1 MGTFFEGE
9 AEAINLLFENGL
21 ELLHV
26 RKPYTS
32 QPETEGFIGQ
42 INENFQAWIVLHD
55 YYELTRK
62 FDLKGIHLNNRNQ
75 DTSKE
80 LLKICVSLSISRSC
94 HSLKEVTESP
104 FLNYVF
110 LSPIFDSI
118 SKTGY
123 KKGFT
128 PEQLNEAKVRKIINE
143 RVIALGGVTIEN
155 IPLASSYGFGG
166 VAVLG
171 ALWRDFAV
179 SRNLN
184 ELLKRFN
191 ELKSK
196 CDTV

>member
-1 MGTFFEGE
+1 METFFEGE

-26 RKPYTS
+26 RKPFAS
-32 QPETEGFIGQ
+32 QPETEDFIGQ
-42 INENFQAWIVLHD
+42 ISENFHARIVLHD
-55 YYELTRK
+55 YYELTRR
-62 FDLKGIHLNNRNQ
+62 FDLKGIHLNRRN
-75 DTSKE
+75 DG
-80 LLKICVSLSISRSC
+80 LKPHSSFQNTLQLSRSC
-94 HSLKEVTESP
+94 HSLEEIPKSH
-104 FLNYVF
+104 FCDNVF

-123 KKGFT
+123 KKVFT
-128 PEQLNEAKVRKIINE
+128 PEQLNEAKIRKIINE
-143 RVIALGGVTIEN
+143 RVIALGGVTTEN
-155 IPLASSYGFGG
+155 IPMACSYGFGG

-171 ALWRDFAV
+171 ALWHDFAA